1 MTADPSRTV
10 VMVAV
15 GELFAGAERQILA
28 LLAHLRADGCHTT
41 LAVFHDHEL
50 ARRAR
55 ETQLDV
61 IVLPGTG
68 PFRRQAV
75 RRIAELVRN
84 TRAGVVHFHG
94 YKSALHVAFARRLVP
109 FESVATIHGAPE
121 FSGPL
126 SGRLRSWAYSRCERW
141 AIRVTRARIV
151 FVTRELVK
159 KLPGLARTSLYE
171 VIPNGVDPE
180 TVAHLGRP
188 GELDPAHFNVVIV
201 GRLET
206 VKGITFAIDAMRD
219 PRIPAAVRLWIVGEG
234 PERSNLESQV
244 TAAGLQQRVRF
255 AGFRKDAVAFIAH
268 ADLLLMPSLHEG
280 LPYTMLEALAA
291 ATPIAASR
299 VGGLAETLED
309 QRTAYL
315 FRAADAAAIA
325 ATISSIATDPTTG
338 KQTGQ
343 YAHRELF
350 PRFNAA
356 IMARGYEQIYAQLSS
371 ASSQPAYP

>member
-1 MTADPSRTV
+1 
-10 VMVAV
+10 VA
-15 GELFAGAERQILA
+15 
-28 LLAHLRADGCHTT
+28 LAH
-41 LAVFHDHEL
+41 
-50 ARRAR
+50 
-55 ETQLDV
+55 
-61 IVLPGTG
+61 
-68 PFRRQAV
+68 
-75 RRIAELVRN
+75 
-84 TRAGVVHFHG
+84 
-94 YKSALHVAFARRLVP
+94 RLVS

-126 SGRLRSWAYSRCERW
+126 SVRLRSWAYSLCERW
-141 AIRVTRARIV
+141 AIRATRARIV

-159 KLPGLARTSLYE
+159 KLPALARTCPYE
-171 VIPNGVDPE
+171 VIPNGVDPA
-180 TVAHLGRP
+180 TVAHLTRP
-188 GELDPAHFNVVIV
+188 AELDPACFNLVIV

-219 PRIPAAVRLWIVGEG
+219 PRIPNTVRLWIVGEG
-234 PERSNLESQV
+234 PERERLESQV
-244 TAAGLQQRVRF
+244 SATGLQQRVLF
-255 AGFRKDAVAFIAH
+255 AGFRKNAVAFIAH

-309 QRTAYL
+309 QRTAFL
-315 FRAADAAAIA
+315 FSPADAPAIA
-325 ATISSIATDPTTG
+325 ATVSTLAADPAAG

-343 YAHRELF
+343 YAHRMLF

-371 ASSQPAYP
+371 AKSQPAYP

>member
-10 VMVAV
+10 IMVAV

-28 LLAHLRADGCHTT
+28 LLVHLRADGCHPT

-55 ETQLDV
+55 AAQFDV
-61 IVLPGTG
+61 VVLPGTG
-68 PFRRQAV
+68 PLRMEAV
-75 RRIAELVRN
+75 ERIAELVRS
-84 TRAGVVHFHG
+84 TRAEVVHFHG
-94 YKSALHVAFARRLVP
+94 YKAALHVALARRQVW

-141 AIRVTRARIV
+141 AIRATRARIV

-159 KLPGLARTSLYE
+159 KLPGLARTCPYE

-180 TVAHLGRP
+180 TVAHLARP

-206 VKGITFAIDAMRD
+206 VKGITFAIEAMRD
-219 PRIPAAVRLWIVGEG
+219 SRIPGTVRLWIIGEG

-244 TAAGLQQRVRF
+244 TAAGLQQRVLF
-255 AGFRKDAVAFIAH
+255 AGFRQDAVAFIAH

-291 ATPIAASR
+291 GTPIAASR

-309 QRTAYL
+309 RRTAYL
-315 FRAADAAAIA
+315 FPAADAAAIA
-325 ATISSIATDPTTG
+325 ATVSAVAADPTAG

-356 IMARGYEQIYAQLSS
+356 IMARGYAHIYAQVSS
-371 ASSQPAYP
+371 AKSHPAYP